1 MFWTTI
7 QNIWRLQIILT
18 TVFCGSEK
26 VKGVTMAFLEQGPN
40 QGSQVERGKRVVLS
54 GGQNL
59 WHLCPAAMFLSP
71 KARFGVWQT
80 ASNYMG
86 HRSKLG
92 PFKLKD
98 FSPNFRVQIE
108 CEPQQLAFWH
118 WPTDTRL
125 YFHWFIISVRSIQY
139 SMKVRK
145 IVHRG
150 PKIIPFDWHR
160 IFRRDQSRSFCWP
173 LGIPFKVRK
182 IVRGLDNGVSLLS
195 FSEHLIYADI
205 IFHRLKAIYRFSGPK
220 SSTKVHFF

>member
-18 TVFCGSEK
+18 TVSCGSEK

-98 FSPNFRVQIE
+98 FSPNFRTSSSLCSIVAIGASTE
-108 CEPQQLAFWH
+108 K
-118 WPTDTRL
+118 
-125 YFHWFIISVRSIQY
+125 YFSNFTLTLSY
-139 SMKVRK
+139 SLFSKA
-145 IVHRG
+145 
-150 PKIIPFDWHR
+150 
-160 IFRRDQSRSFCWP
+160 QSR
-173 LGIPFKVRK
+173 VR
-182 IVRGLDNGVSLLS
+182 DN
-195 FSEHLIYADI
+195 DI
-205 IFHRLKAIYRFSGPK
+205 GALPNS
-220 SSTKVHFF
+220 